1 MNGAVKSALK
11 IPPHQ
16 RKIAAMTKTKANV
29 DPSEI
34 RKFEELASRWW
45 DKQGE
50 FKPLHDINPL
60 RLNFINTAS
69 PLSGKRVLDVGC
81 GGGILCESMA
91 ACGAD
96 VTGTDMGKAPLSV
109 ARLHAMENEL
119 DIDYQQITV
128 EDLAVSQAES
138 FDIVTCMEMLEHVPD
153 PSSVINACT
162 QLVKPGGSIYF
173 STINRNPKSFLFAII
188 GAEYLLKMLPAGT
201 HDYSKFIRPSELDSW
216 CREAGLD
223 VLGIQGITYNP
234 LTGMYRT
241 SRDVDVNYMVHY
253 IKPE

>member
-1 MNGAVKSALK
+1 M
-11 IPPHQ
+11 I
-16 RKIAAMTKTKANV
+16 KTEANV
-29 DPSEI
+29 DPGEI

-45 DKQGE
+45 DRQGE

-60 RLNFINTAS
+60 RLNFINS
-69 PLSGKRVLDVGC
+69 GSLLEGKRVLDVGC

-109 ARLHAMENEL
+109 ARLHAVESDL
-119 DIDYQQITV
+119 DIDYRQITV
-128 EDLAVSQAES
+128 EDLAATEAGT
-138 FDIVTCMEMLEHVPD
+138 FDVVTCMEMLEHVPD
-153 PSSVINACT
+153 PPSVINACR
-162 QLVKPGGSIYF
+162 QLAKPGGSIYF

-201 HDYSKFIRPSELDSW
+201 HDYGKFIRPSELDAW

-223 VLGIQGITYNP
+223 VIDIQGISYNP
-234 LTGMYRT
+234 VTGMYRT
-241 SRDVDVNYMVHY
+241 SKDVDVNYMVHY
-253 IKPE
+253 LKPE